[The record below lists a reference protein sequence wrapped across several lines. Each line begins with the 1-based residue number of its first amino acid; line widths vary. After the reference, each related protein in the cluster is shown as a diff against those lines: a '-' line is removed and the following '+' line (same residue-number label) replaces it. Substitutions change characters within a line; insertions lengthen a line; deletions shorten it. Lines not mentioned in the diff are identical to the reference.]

1 VHAGVAV
8 SRMVAMLVSVL
19 AVVGCS
25 RDPLEAMKPRETLE
39 AGVALWREG
48 KLPEAER
55 YIAAAL
61 QKGRRAELDPVTMR
75 HYSDREFQF
84 YAMQGRVADAERVFK
99 GTQASEAAFYIN
111 VKAANNMAVLYARAG
126 RMAEAKGAIEGAY
139 YTLRQTSMPL
149 DARPMSAVVHAN
161 LVRVSHA
168 VGDDWARHYQNE
180 LVAVVKD
187 IGRFQQS
194 AFQPLAPGLKEVTDR
209 QSAYLRSIGWEA
221 EAAALDATVAEIE
234 VRTPSTPGAPCVAY
248 GDTAPLGCVLAF

>member
-1 VHAGVAV
+1 M
-8 SRMVAMLVSVL
+8 SRTVAMVVSVL

-55 YIAAAL
+55 YLAAAL

-75 HYSDREFQF
+75 HYSDRVFQF
-84 YAMQGRVADAERVFK
+84 YAMQGRVADAERLFR

-149 DARPMSAVVHAN
+149 DPRPMSAVVLAN
-161 LVRVSHA
+161 LVRMSRA
-168 VGDDWARHYQNE
+168 VGDDWARHYQQE
-180 LVAVVKD
+180 LVDVVKD
-187 IGRFQQS
+187 IGRFQQG
-194 AFQPLAPGLKEVTDR
+194 AFQPIAAGLKEVTDR
-209 QSAYLRSIGWEA
+209 QSVYLRSIGWEA
-221 EAAALDATVAEIE
+221 EATALDATVAEIE
-234 VRTPSTPGAPCVAY
+234 GRQPSTSGTSCVTY
-248 GDTAPLGCVLAF
+248 GDPAPLGCVLAL